1 MQETSNPSHSA
12 ASEGDAYAELLNS
25 TRHIDSARRGERE
38 RWYAS
43 LSIDNQEEL
52 LFELEILL
60 KATVCFANPRNHP
73 GPPKRTSVVAQD
85 FREATT
91 LVRDGL
97 VRAVQLIRLLLGSQ
111 DRAYVFHRYL
121 ETVLPEGS
129 RRTRLLHDGSS
140 QMTPEDSLLALR
152 HAMTNAIQVMEG
164 LLRAPRVPFRIFYAT
179 LALIQ
184 REIVH
189 NAFFNPLSALEF
201 RPEFDRIQSPD
212 LLSMLRKAPGS
223 RARHFA
229 TLALLSLFRMLRYLR
244 LLGRIM
250 TEKRDLSAARA
261 YLVLSVLRS
270 DARALADYIQRNAG
284 PGLADAYGQLVL
296 AVPAIELESSTAILL
311 TDGKKLVE
319 LRATLEGI
327 AGTLN
332 LEMRRSFLH
341 DLPPL
346 ETLPTDQTLRE
357 SLDVMV
363 SNVRPALRNSVLFLG
378 RSLGGWLEERAVFDD
393 PTARRDTSERLRR
406 DVWMFGQILRAFSAK
421 AQHTEIEDRWEPHPN
436 SRYVKQFL
444 AYFRALGHPLVTLA
458 AYPRSDAFIATM
470 SQLDGGVLVDARMVQ
485 RVLNECAAFQDHL
498 RKVFDDLCHRGDLNG
513 VEFDRRASALALRS
527 YLRDVLA

>member
-1 MQETSNPSHSA
+1 MLEASNTSVSA
-12 ASEGDAYAELLNS
+12 ASEADAYAELLNS
-25 TRHIDSARRGERE
+25 TRNIDAARREQRE

-43 LSIDNQEEL
+43 LPVDNKEEL

-60 KATVCFANPRNHP
+60 KAAVCFANPRNHP

-85 FREATT
+85 FREAVV

-97 VRAVQLIRLLLGSQ
+97 SRAIQLIRLLLGAQ

-121 ETVLPEGS
+121 ETVLPEGT
-129 RRTRLLHDGSS
+129 RRTRLLHDGSTQTS
-140 QMTPEDSLLALR
+140 PEDGLVALR

-164 LLRAPRVPFRIFYAT
+164 LLRAPRVPFRIFYA
-179 LALIQ
+179 ALSLLQ

-201 RPEFDRIQSPD
+201 RPEFDRIQTPD
-212 LLSMLRKAPGS
+212 VLSLLRKAPGA
-223 RARHFA
+223 RARHFS

-244 LLGRIM
+244 LLGRIT
-250 TEKRDLSAARA
+250 TERRDLAAARA

-284 PGLADAYGQLVL
+284 PDLADAYGQLVL
-296 AVPAIELESSTAILL
+296 GIPARELESSTTTFRA
-311 TDGKKLVE
+311 DGKRLVE

-332 LEMRRSFLH
+332 LEMRRSFLY

-346 ETLPTDQTLRE
+346 ETLPTEQTLRE
-357 SLDVMV
+357 SLELMV
-363 SNVRPALRNSVLFLG
+363 ANVRPALRNSVLLLG
-378 RSLGGWLEERAVFDD
+378 RSLGGSLDERAVFDD
-393 PTARRDTSERLRR
+393 PMVQRETNERLRR

-421 AQHTEIEDRWEPHPN
+421 AQHTAIQDRWEPHPN

-444 AYFRALGHPLVTLA
+444 AYFRALGHPVVTLV
-458 AYPRSDAFIATM
+458 AYPRFDAFIATM
-470 SQLDGGVLVDARMVQ
+470 RHLDGGDLVDAGTVQ
-485 RVLNECAAFQDHL
+485 RVLNECAAFQEHL
-498 RKVFDDLCHRGDLNG
+498 VKVFDDLCHRDDLKG
-513 VEFDRRASALALRS
+513 IEFDRRASALTLRS
-527 YLRDVLA
+527 YLREVLA